1 MELRDLIEGSPSLR
15 PPTSGARQPIA
26 GALRFSDGVR
36 PRAVQLQEL
45 RSANQTVATERDG
58 IRIGVAPGLECRC
71 PLLRAAEIEQI
82 VASADDTAIHGAG
95 HDGHHLAATDRDHH
109 FVEERQSLARTIEAQ
124 ERPALPVKGECHEVA
139 AVETLSNAHGL
150 AEQRV
155 CRDDLTVAHTL
166 ACQRAKQPS
175 LFHAGLFRAVD
186 QPLRPREPSGRLG
199 LLFGH
204 IREDKRQPERAP
216 CRLQVLSAFEKAG
229 MRARPSL
236 KTRLVFSQQ
245 VCDGR
250 EAIEVVWFEKC
261 CGICCRQ
268 GREGIRPGACVECRS
283 CLLERRCG
291 FHLAIFPQTMRSSQR
306 RTVRRCASPRCR
318 ARIDSSTR
326 HMPRRSSFSHV
337 ETIGK
342 TLPDVEVTTS
352 WGVPALKVRGTMFV
366 CIASNKSAKSPTRW
380 S

>member
-1 MELRDLIEGSPSLR
+1 M
-15 PPTSGARQPIA
+15 
-26 GALRFSDGVR
+26 
-36 PRAVQLQEL
+36 
-45 RSANQTVATERDG
+45 
-58 IRIGVAPGLECRC
+58 
-71 PLLRAAEIEQI
+71 
-82 VASADDTAIHGAG
+82 
-95 HDGHHLAATDRDHH
+95 
-109 FVEERQSLARTIEAQ
+109 
-124 ERPALPVKGECHEVA
+124 KGECHEVA

-204 IREDKRQPERAP
+204 IREDERQPERAP

-229 MRARPSL
+229 MRARPSV

-261 CGICCRQ
+261 CGIRCRQ
-268 GREGIRPGACVECRS
+268 GREGIRLGACVECRS
-283 CLLERRCG
+283 CLLECRRG
-291 FHLAIFPQTMRSSQR
+291 ISPGYLPADDAFKPAANGSEMRFSG
-306 RTVRRCASPRCR
+306 CR

-326 HMPRRSSFSHV
+326 HMPRRILQPRRDDRQVPAGRRSH
-337 ETIGK
+337 
-342 TLPDVEVTTS
+342 DVVA
-352 WGVPALKVRGTMFV
+352 VPALKVRGTMFV
-366 CIASNKSAKSPTRW
+366 CIAANKSAEPDTLVVRMDIANRTR
-380 S
+380 SSRTIPERTI